1 MQTLIQ
7 EKAQTKIYQK
17 LRLKKK
23 KNQNLNINS
32 VYQVLFCMQNSII
45 QSLIW

>member
-1 MQTLIQ
+1 MVLDTHDYETRRGIQLGKILMQTLIQ

-23 KNQNLNINS
+23 KIK
-32 VYQVLFCMQNSII
+32 I
-45 QSLIW
+45 